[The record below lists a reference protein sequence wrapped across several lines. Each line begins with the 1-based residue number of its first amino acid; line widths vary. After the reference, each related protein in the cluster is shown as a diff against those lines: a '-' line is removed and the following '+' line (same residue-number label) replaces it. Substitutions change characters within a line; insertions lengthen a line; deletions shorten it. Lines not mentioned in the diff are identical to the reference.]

1 MSALDRG
8 SSLWIRSSIHWRAT
22 NDLIFWLGTVSVARL
37 VPRCAA
43 VVGGGNGGGD
53 GVIDGTG
60 PVDLVAGVALFKCG
74 SA

>member
-1 MSALDRG
+1 MQ
-8 SSLWIRSSIHWRAT
+8 WRAT

-43 VVGGGNGGGD
+43 VVGGGNGSGD
-53 GVIDGTG
+53 GVIGTR
-60 PVDLVAGVALFKCG
+60 PVDLVAGVALFGSG